1 MYFLYY
7 LYQKVIGNHKQNLSL
22 SDSNNFE
29 LQKNR
34 VIRGFAKLL
43 RIRRF
48 ELVLANEPQSTC
60 VLEAGSFGFKL
71 RTFSG
76 IRNFFGS

>member
-1 MYFLYY
+1 M
-7 LYQKVIGNHKQNLSL
+7 IGNHKQNLSHL
-22 SDSNNFE
+22 RANNFE
-29 LQKNR
+29 LLKNR

-60 VLEAGSFGFKL
+60 VLEAGSFGFTL
-71 RTFSG
+71 MTFSG
-76 IRNFFGS
+76 IRKIFGS

>member
-1 MYFLYY
+1 M
-7 LYQKVIGNHKQNLSL
+7 IGNHKQNLGHL
-22 SDSNNFE
+22 RPNNFE
-29 LQKNR
+29 LQKNH

-60 VLEAGSFGFKL
+60 VLESGSFGFKL
-71 RTFSG
+71 MTFSG
-76 IRNFFGS
+76 IRKIGS

>member
-1 MYFLYY
+1 M
-7 LYQKVIGNHKQNLSL
+7 IRNHKQNLSL

-29 LQKNR
+29 LEKNR

-60 VLEAGSFGFKL
+60 VLEAGSFGFTL
-71 RTFSG
+71 MTFSG
-76 IRNFFGS
+76 IRKIFGS

>member
-1 MYFLYY
+1 M
-7 LYQKVIGNHKQNLSL
+7 IRNHKQNLSL

-29 LQKNR
+29 LEKNR
-34 VIRGFAKLL
+34 VIRGFDKLL

-48 ELVLANEPQSTC
+48 QLVLANEPQSTC

-71 RTFSG
+71 MTFSG
-76 IRNFFGS
+76 IRKIFGS